1 MSEIIMLLEINIHCR
16 LTDTCV
22 SNTILDMA
30 PMEKKKSQRQ
40 MVLPQIKI
48 FCPVKEAV
56 NEKKGHLLNSR
67 TY

>member
-1 MSEIIMLLEINIHCR
+1 MLLEINIHCK

-40 MVLPQIKI
+40 MVLPQIKN
-48 FCPVKEAV
+48 FCPVKKLSM
-56 NEKKGHLLNSR
+56 KKKKKR
-67 TY
+67 ATY